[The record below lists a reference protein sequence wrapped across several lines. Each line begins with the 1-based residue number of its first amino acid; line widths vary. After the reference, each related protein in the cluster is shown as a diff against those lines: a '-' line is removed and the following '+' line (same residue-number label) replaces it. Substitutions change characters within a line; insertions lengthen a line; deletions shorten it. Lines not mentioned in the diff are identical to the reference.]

1 MSVRSRCATALLV
14 VVWVAS
20 AAARAEAQSVAQLK
34 TAPEATNFRETTR
47 YADVLAFVKA
57 VAEASPRIHLDTMG
71 YTFEGRAL
79 PLAIVGDVRD
89 SSPEAVLASGKTR
102 VYVQGNIHAGEVEG
116 KESLLILLREI
127 AQGRHAALLDSLV
140 LLIAPI
146 YNADGNERVEL
157 DNRGAQH
164 GPIGGMGT
172 RPNAQGLNLNRDH
185 TKLDSPEARSLA
197 MTLAAYDPHV
207 VMDLHTTNGTTHAY
221 YATYSGPMHPN
232 TDSALVRLM
241 RGRWFPEVTRSLRE
255 KYGWDYYYYGNRSGR
270 GGQVSW
276 ATFDYRAMFNNN
288 YAGLR
293 NRFGV
298 LSEAYSYATFEDRI
312 KATSRF
318 VEEILA
324 FAMRN
329 ARAIR
334 DVTAAADA
342 APVVGKTLAVRAQPE
357 RSTQQVE
364 ILMGEVVEERNPY
377 TGARMLRRV
386 DVKRPERMWEY
397 GTYAPTETEV
407 APAAYLVPAALTN
420 VIANLEAHGVRMQP
434 LAQAGTMAV
443 ERFRVDSTRVAANE
457 FEGHQERQVFG
468 AWEPTSQDVPAGT
481 VRVAV
486 DQPLGRLVF
495 SLLEPRS
502 TDGLVNWNY
511 LDRGL
516 EAGGFLPILRVPG
529 QRP

>member
-1 MSVRSRCATALLV
+1 MTARSRVHGALGALLLALT
-14 VVWVAS
+14 AS
-20 AAARAEAQSVAQLK
+20 SVNAQNLADLK

-47 YADVLAFVKA
+47 YADVVAFMKT
-57 VAEASPRIHLDTMG
+57 VAAASPRIHLDTMG

-79 PLAIVGDVRD
+79 PLAVVGDVAD
-89 SSPEAVLASGKTR
+89 SSPDAVRASGRTR

-127 AQGRHAALLDSLV
+127 AQGGHAQLLDSLV

-197 MTLAAYDPHV
+197 RVLAAYDPHV
-207 VMDLHTTNGTTHAY
+207 IMDLHTTNGTTHAY
-221 YATYSGPMHPN
+221 HATYSAPMHPN
-232 TDSALVRLM
+232 TDSAIVRLM
-241 RGRWFPEVTRSLRE
+241 RRRWLPEVTAALSE

-270 GGQVSW
+270 GGEVRWS
-276 ATFDYRAMFNNN
+276 TFDYRAMFNNN

-298 LSEAYSYATFEDRI
+298 LSEAYSYLTFEDRI
-312 KATSRF
+312 LATSRF
-318 VEEILA
+318 VEEILG
-324 FAMRN
+324 FAMRD

-334 DVTAAADA
+334 DIAAAADA
-342 APVVGKTLAVRAQPE
+342 ESVVGRRLAVRAEPE
-357 RSTQQVE
+357 RSARQVQ
-364 ILMGEVVEERNPY
+364 ILMGEVVEERHPY

-386 DVKRPERMWEY
+386 DVERPEMMWEY
-397 GTYAPTETEV
+397 GTFTPTETEI
-407 APAAYLVPAALTN
+407 APAAYLVPPSLTD
-420 VIANLEAHGVRMQP
+420 VIGNLAAHGVRMEP
-434 LAQAGTMAV
+434 VEGARTLAV
-443 ERFRVDSTRVAANE
+443 ERFRVDSTTVARE
-457 FEGHQERQVFG
+457 FEGHQERQVYG
-468 AWEPTSQDVPAGT
+468 AWEAHTQEIPAGT
-481 VRVAV
+481 MRIAV

-511 LDRGL
+511 LDRVIA
-516 EAGGFLPILRVPG
+516 EARYLPILRVPAG
-529 QRP
+529 GGAP